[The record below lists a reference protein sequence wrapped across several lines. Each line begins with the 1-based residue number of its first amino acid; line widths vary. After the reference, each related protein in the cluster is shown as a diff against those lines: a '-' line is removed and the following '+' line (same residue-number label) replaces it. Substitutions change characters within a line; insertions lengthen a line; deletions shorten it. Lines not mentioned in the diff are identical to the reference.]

1 MLKRYFKKHKM
12 ARGIEIEDTI
22 MTVTEKE
29 EAIIETPFRKKGL
42 DVIWYLTVIA
52 LILIMGRVAYLSII
66 RGQYFSQMSKE
77 NRIRLVTIKAPR
89 GNIMDKF
96 GAYLARN
103 VPSVDA
109 VLIPYDLPKDTPARK
124 KVAEML
130 SGILN
135 MDEGNVEAI
144 IESQDRKLLNAILL
158 KENISQDQALII
170 MEKQNDLPGI
180 YLDRTAIR
188 NYDNSLIFSHIIGYD
203 GKISREEIDK
213 NKEYEMT
220 DYIGK
225 TGIEKSYESD
235 LKGKNGAVQVEV
247 DSLGKIIKNLG
258 IINPK
263 AGNDLI
269 LNINEGFQKKIFDSM
284 SSALEKN
291 GSKTAAVAAINPQ
304 TGGVLALVS
313 FPSFDNNLFAR
324 GITND
329 EYKEIIS
336 DKNLPLLDRVIGGEY
351 PPGSTLKPAVAAA
364 ALSEKTITPETTVAD
379 SSGAINIG
387 SWRFGDWKTHGTVD
401 VRKAIAQSCDVF
413 FYAVGGGYGNISG
426 LGMDRMKKY
435 ENMFGFGEPTGV
447 DLQGESSGLI
457 PSEDWKLEKIKEK
470 WYIGDSYHAAIGQG
484 FVTAT
489 PIQLAN
495 YTAAIANGGTLY
507 SPRIVNRTRDAEG
520 KEKIIEPEIIRSNF
534 ISRNVL
540 DVVRE
545 GMRETVVSGTARTLG
560 DLPVEAAGKTGT
572 AEFGSED
579 KTHSWFIAFA
589 PYDKPEIAIAVLV
602 EGGGEGNSAALPVA
616 KEALEWY
623 FSQEKR

>member
-1 MLKRYFKKHKM
+1 MFNRAFRNNKIS
-12 ARGIEIEDTI
+12 RGVEIEDSI
-22 MTVTEKE
+22 MTITEKE

-42 DVIWYLTVIA
+42 EVVWYFIFA
-52 LILIMGRVAYLSII
+52 ILIIIIGRVAYLDII
-66 RGQYFSQMSKE
+66 QGQHFSQMSKE

-109 VLIPYDLPKDTPARK
+109 VIVPCDLPKDDSGRK
-124 KVAEML
+124 KIAEMVAAVL
-130 SGILN
+130 G
-135 MDEGNVEAI
+135 MDQGNAEAI
-144 IESQDRKLLNAILL
+144 IESQDRKSLNAVLL

-170 MEKQNDLPGI
+170 MEKQNDLTGI

-188 NYDNSLIFSHIIGYD
+188 NYDSSLIFSHVIGYD
-203 GKISREEIDK
+203 GKITKEEIDK
-213 NKEYEMT
+213 NKGYEMT

-235 LKGKNGAVQVEV
+235 LKGKNGALQVEV

-258 IINPK
+258 VINPK
-263 AGNDLI
+263 SGSDLI
-269 LNINEGFQKKIFDSM
+269 LNINEGLQKKIFDSM

-304 TGGVLALVS
+304 TGGILALVS
-313 FPSFDNNLFAR
+313 FPSFDNNLFAK

-329 EYKEIIS
+329 EYKAIIS
-336 DKNLPLLDRVIGGEY
+336 DKNLPLLNRVAGGEY

-364 ALSEKTITPETTVAD
+364 ALSEKTITPETTVVD
-379 SSGAINIG
+379 SNGAINIG

-447 DLQGESSGLI
+447 DLPGESSGLI
-457 PSEDWKLEKIKEK
+457 PSEGWKLEKIKEK

-484 FVTAT
+484 FVTVT
-489 PIQLAN
+489 PLQLAN
-495 YTAAIANGGTLY
+495 YTAAIANGGILY
-507 SPRIVNRTRDAEG
+507 SPRIVNRTRDADG
-520 KEKIIEPEIIRSNF
+520 KEKIVEPEIIRSNF
-534 ISRNVL
+534 ISKNVL

-545 GMRETVVSGTARTLG
+545 GMRETVISGTARTLG

-579 KTHSWFIAFA
+579 KTHSWFISFA

-616 KEALEWY
+616 KEALNWY
-623 FSQEKR
+623 FSQDKR